1 MNEQNE
7 YVTEEVEMLKKNPK
21 KPGSSGAEE
30 LNTVSPLHVNLQV
43 AAFQRCRRVCM
54 FNYISQCVCLAYIVI
69 SVYLLQAVVLVCAYF
84 TVLYKV
90 QQYSIFISSPACL
103 QASVKAVVYSR
114 LC

>member
-7 YVTEEVEMLKKNPK
+7 HVTEEVEMLKKKTK

-54 FNYISQCVCLAYIVI
+54 FNYIS
-69 SVYLLQAVVLVCAYF
+69 
-84 TVLYKV
+84 
-90 QQYSIFISSPACL
+90 
-103 QASVKAVVYSR
+103 
-114 LC
+114 